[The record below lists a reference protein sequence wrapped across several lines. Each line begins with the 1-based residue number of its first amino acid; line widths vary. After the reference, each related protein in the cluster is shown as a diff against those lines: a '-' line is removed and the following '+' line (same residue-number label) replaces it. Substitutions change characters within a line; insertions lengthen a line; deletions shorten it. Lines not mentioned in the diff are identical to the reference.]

1 MTSPSAQPTATPGT
15 LFHDLLRAQVRH
27 EFTASQQYVA
37 IAVWFDRNDLPQL
50 ATRFYAQSAEERRH
64 AMMMIRFLIDNRLEV
79 DASGIDDVVTAFHSV
94 VEPVELAL
102 AQESAVT
109 EKITALAGAARA
121 EGDYIGEQF
130 THWFL
135 TEQVEEVAAMQ
146 SLLNI
151 VRRADSNLFD
161 IEQYV
166 AREIGASVIRATN
179 APKEAG
185 RA

>member
-1 MTSPSAQPTATPGT
+1 MTPPSAQPAVTPGAS
-15 LFHDLLRAQVRH
+15 FHDLLRAQVRH

-50 ATRFYAQSAEERRH
+50 AARFYAQSAEERRH
-64 AMMMIRFLIDNRLEV
+64 AMMMIRFLIDNRLDV
-79 DASGIDDVVTAFHSV
+79 DASGIDDVVTDFASA

-102 AQESAVT
+102 HQELSVT
-109 EKITALAGAARA
+109 ERITALARAARS

-135 TEQVEEVAAMQ
+135 TEQVEEEAAMR
-146 SLLNI
+146 SLLTV
-151 VRRADSNLFD
+151 VRRAGSNLFD
-161 IEQYV
+161 VEQYV
-166 AREIGASVIRATN
+166 AREIGGSVIRATN

-185 RA
+185 SA

>member
-1 MTSPSAQPTATPGT
+1 MTLPSAQPAVTPGAS
-15 LFHDLLRAQVRH
+15 FHDLLRAQVRH

-64 AMMMIRFLIDNRLEV
+64 AMMMIRFLIDNRLDV
-79 DASGIDDVVTAFHSV
+79 DASSIGDVVTAFESV

-102 AQESAVT
+102 AQETTVT
-109 EKITALAGAARA
+109 EQITALARAARA

-151 VRRADSNLFD
+151 VRRAESNLFD

-166 AREIGASVIRATN
+166 AREIGGSVIRATN

-185 RA
+185 SA

>member
-1 MTSPSAQPTATPGT
+1 MTLPSHEPATS
-15 LFHDLLRAQVRH
+15 FHDLLRAQVRY

-37 IAVWFDRNDLPQL
+37 IAIWFDRNDLPQL
-50 ATRFYAQSAEERRH
+50 AHRFYAQSAEERRH

-79 DASGIDDVVTAFHSV
+79 DASGIDDVVTAFDSV
-94 VEPVELAL
+94 AEPVELAL
-102 AQESAVT
+102 AQEVAVT
-109 EKITALAGAARA
+109 ERITALAQAARA

-130 THWFL
+130 MHWFL

-151 VRRADSNLFD
+151 VRRAGSDLFD

-166 AREIGASVIRATN
+166 ARELGSVTRATN

-185 RA
+185 SA

>member
-1 MTSPSAQPTATPGT
+1 
-15 LFHDLLRAQVRH
+15 
-27 EFTASQQYVA
+27 
-37 IAVWFDRNDLPQL
+37 
-50 ATRFYAQSAEERRH
+50 
-64 AMMMIRFLIDNRLEV
+64 MMMIRFLIDNRLEV
-79 DASGIDDVVTAFHSV
+79 DASGIDDVVTAFRSV

-102 AQESAVT
+102 AQESTVT
-109 EKITALAGAARA
+109 EQITALARAARA
-121 EGDYIGEQF
+121 DGDYIGEQF
-130 THWFL
+130 IHWFL

-151 VRRADSNLFD
+151 VRRAGTNLFD

-166 AREIGASVIRATN
+166 AREIGSTVIRATN